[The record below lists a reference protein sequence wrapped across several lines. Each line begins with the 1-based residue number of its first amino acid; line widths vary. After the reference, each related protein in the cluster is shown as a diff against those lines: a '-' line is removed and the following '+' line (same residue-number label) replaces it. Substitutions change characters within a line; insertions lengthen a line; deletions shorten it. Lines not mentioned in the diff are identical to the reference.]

1 MHNPLNFLFLYLSL
15 DQNPLEDQKS
25 LKALLSAFLWS
36 NKEVHQQKFDLDHQ
50 VHQQTQV
57 LNQQQPD

>member
-1 MHNPLNFLFLYLSL
+1 MHNPLSFPFPYLSL

-25 LKALLSAFLWS
+25 LKALWSVFLWS

-50 VHQQTQV
+50 VHQQIQV
-57 LNQQQPD
+57 LSQQQPD